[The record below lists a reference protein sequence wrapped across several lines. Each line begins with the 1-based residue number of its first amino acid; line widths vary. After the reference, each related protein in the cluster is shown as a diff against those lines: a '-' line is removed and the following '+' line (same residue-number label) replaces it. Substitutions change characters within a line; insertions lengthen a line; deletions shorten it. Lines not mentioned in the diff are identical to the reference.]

1 MAQRPG
7 GGRSPS
13 TQPRPSPSPAGR
25 PRPSRN
31 GGKPTWPRTASADDA
46 AAIAQVDDL
55 LNYLLFSLLGVLV
68 ARDTGIMFAG
78 ALAGL
83 LASLLDALVVTA
95 AAVLAPAPPPL
106 DVIEFGFAR
115 NLAIGTVFAGL
126 AGVVYLLAQR
136 WSGGRRSR

>member
-1 MAQRPG
+1 LLIG
-7 GGRSPS
+7 GLVIIVDLAATALG
-13 TQPRPSPSPAGR
+13 Q
-25 PRPSRN
+25 
-31 GGKPTWPRTASADDA
+31 RTASADDA